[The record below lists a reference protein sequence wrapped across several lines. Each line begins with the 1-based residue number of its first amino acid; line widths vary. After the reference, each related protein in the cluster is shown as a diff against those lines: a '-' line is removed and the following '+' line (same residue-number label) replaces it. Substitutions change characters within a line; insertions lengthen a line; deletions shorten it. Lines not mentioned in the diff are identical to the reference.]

1 MLKYTEASH
10 MNPELLADPFWVE
23 SLSQVSPEHT
33 HDFYEFFIL
42 TEGRCQHIVNGT
54 AQLLQTGCLVF
65 IRPSDTHRYEADGD
79 SDCRFLNIPCRK
91 SLIEDALTYLNEE
104 EFLHGLLNTPLP
116 ESPCYLSWKW
126 LVSSVLWNAFASYQP

>member
-54 AQLLQTGCLVF
+54 AQLPDWLPCLY
-65 IRPSDTHRYEADGD
+65 SA
-79 SDCRFLNIPCRK
+79 
-91 SLIEDALTYLNEE
+91 
-104 EFLHGLLNTPLP
+104 
-116 ESPCYLSWKW
+116 
-126 LVSSVLWNAFASYQP
+126 Q